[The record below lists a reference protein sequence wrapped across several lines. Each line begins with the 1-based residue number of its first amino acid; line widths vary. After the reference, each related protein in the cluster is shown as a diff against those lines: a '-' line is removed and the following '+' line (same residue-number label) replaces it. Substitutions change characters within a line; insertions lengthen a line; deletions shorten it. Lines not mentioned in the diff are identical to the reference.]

1 MTAQLRSPARQFF
14 DLSARMKLR
23 FSGADRFRFLN
34 GQLTNDVRKA
44 TETNSIEAC
53 VLNAKG
59 KMDAHVFLHLDGDA
73 FVLDTDP
80 ALRSSLQPRLERYI
94 IADDVQIEDVTARL
108 SIFHLVGPAP
118 SNLSSGTRIISVDR

>member
-23 FSGADRFRFLN
+23 VSGADRLRFLK

-44 TETNSIEAC
+44 TETNATEAC

-59 KMDAHVFLHLDGDA
+59 KMEAHLFLHA
-73 FVLDTDP
+73 HAQSFVLDADP
-80 ALRSSLQPRLERYI
+80 ALQPSLHSRLERYST
-94 IADDVQIEDVTARL
+94 AAAVQIEDVTAGW
-108 SIFHLVGPAP
+108 SIL
-118 SNLSSGTRIISVDR
+118 